1 MIKIVLWWLSSSTCD
16 HSGRSVGKTSEPG
29 MSARATARWF
39 SGGFLGESR
48 NAEERWRDGRGTCL
62 LECLNDTGFP
72 RCWDLKHVLLPL
84 LSAFSGLCLGGLCL
98 SHQRDALI
106 LLPTIS
112 RPSSRRAGAGE
123 ASGAETSERA
133 WKASRPR
140 EVTAHGRAPGPSP
153 ARAGPGRPRQRARS
167 AARPSAGGGGGPGGS
182 RSLSLSLAPRVAPRG
197 SEGRRAAGSQRRSA
211 RPGGAG
217 SGSGAGRR
225 GEEAGSPSPAAGSSP
240 RPPRL
245 RPLRRAHGRAC
256 PRRRCRSG
264 GAGGRP
270 RSPGSPSPARPA
282 GRRWRRRA
290 AGAGKPRR
298 PRRTRGR
305 GAEPGGTALPR
316 PRGRTGGSDRRNQVR
331 GRERVR
337 GASVAPRW
345 FWGFFGVFRKE
356 KRVLVGGRG
365 AGPVSG
371 AARLEPGRARWV

>member
-1 MIKIVLWWLSSSTCD
+1 MWNECMCYCEMIFWGIF
-16 HSGRSVGKTSEPG
+16 GRG
-29 MSARATARWF
+29 AWC
-39 SGGFLGESR
+39 
-48 NAEERWRDGRGTCL
+48 DGRGTCL
-62 LECLNDTGFP
+62 LECLNDTGLP
-72 RCWDLKHVLLPL
+72 RCWDLRYALLPL
-84 LSAFSGLCLGGLCL
+84 LSVFSRLRPAEPP
-98 SHQRDALI
+98 SHQRDAPI
-106 LLPTIS
+106 LLARIIQTLLSPCRCGRGLRS
-112 RPSSRRAGAGE
+112 RNVREGLEKPPGRVRSRRTGE
-123 ASGAETSERA
+123 
-133 WKASRPR
+133 PR
-140 EVTAHGRAPGPSP
+140 VPPPRRRGRGGRGSAPGAPPVPPQAAAAAPAGRGRCRCPSLGASPP
-153 ARAGPGRPRQRARS
+153 A
-167 AARPSAGGGGGPGGS
+167 
-182 RSLSLSLAPRVAPRG
+182 
-197 SEGRRAAGSQRRSA
+197 AAGSRRRLA

-282 GRRWRRRA
+282 GRRRRRRA

-316 PRGRTGGSDRRNQVR
+316 PRGRTGGSQRRNQVR
-331 GRERVR
+331 GRQRVR
-337 GASVAPRW
+337 GASMAPGRVW

-356 KRVLVGGRG
+356 KRVFAGGRG
-365 AGPVSG
+365 AGPVRG
-371 AARLEPGRARWV
+371 AARPGLTYMGTAGSARGGGHGRGQQRPAGRRSRGLRAATPGPR